1 MLQVALVPDQHND
14 DVGVSVVSQF
24 LEPSS
29 YIDVCRVFGD
39 IIDEQRSDRPTI
51 VAAQLKLTSSEPE

>member
-1 MLQVALVPDQHND
+1 MLQVAFVPDQHND

-29 YIDVCRVFGD
+29 YIDICRMFCD
-39 IIDEQRSDRPTI
+39 IVHE
-51 VAAQLKLTSSEPE
+51 